1 MSWGQIVQIGGND
14 VTDDVPTKWCFPNE
28 LNEIVIGRLDESSSY
43 ILNKAYVSAK
53 HLVIRRTCEGD
64 GIEQY
69 VIEDYSSN
77 GTYINGELVGKG
89 KCKNIRNNDQI
100 SFKFRGV
107 EKLVFK
113 FMIND
118 SNEESEPP
126 LKCQRIQNKR
136 SHGSLAEID
145 ISASKRINA
154 LEREIQQQD
163 LRITNQSTKLES
175 SAREYG
181 NLQTTY
187 LATREALNEKEN
199 ELTEAKQTRLML
211 ESSLAAMEARCRNL
225 DDSVSNMKTQVPLIS
240 CLQSEF
246 IADGSSKG
254 SIASQ

>member
-1 MSWGQIVQIGGND
+1 MSWGQLVQVGGND
-14 VTDDVPTKWCFPNE
+14 VTDDVPTKLSFPRE

-53 HLVIRRTCEGD
+53 HLIIRRCDGGD
-64 GIEQY
+64 GIYRY
-69 VIEDYSSN
+69 VVEDYSSN

-89 KCKNIRNNDQI
+89 NTKNIEQNDQI

-126 LKCQRIQNKR
+126 LKAQRIQNKR
-136 SHGSLAEID
+136 VHASMSNDID

-154 LEREIQQQD
+154 LEREIQQQE

-199 ELTEAKQTRLML
+199 ELNEAKQTRLML

-225 DDSVSNMKTQVPLIS
+225 DDSVSNMKTQV
-240 CLQSEF
+240 
-246 IADGSSKG
+246 
-254 SIASQ
+254 